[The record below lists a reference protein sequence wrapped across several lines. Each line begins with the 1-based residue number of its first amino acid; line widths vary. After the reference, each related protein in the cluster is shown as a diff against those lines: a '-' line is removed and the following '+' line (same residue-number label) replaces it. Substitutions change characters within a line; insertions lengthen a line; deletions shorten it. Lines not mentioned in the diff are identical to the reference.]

1 MGKER
6 ERLIELKQKMASQ
19 SEGIQK
25 LLDAEK
31 EATRLVDDARK
42 YKAQRLKAAKSEA
55 KEETAQFQK
64 EQESKF
70 DEISKVYK
78 DGKIEAQ
85 IEKQVEETIAE
96 MDKRVK
102 ANEG

>member
-1 MGKER
+1 M
-6 ERLIELKQKMASQ
+6 
-19 SEGIQK
+19 
-25 LLDAEK
+25 
-31 EATRLVDDARK
+31 
-42 YKAQRLKAAKSEA
+42 QRLKAAKSEA

-78 DGKIEAQ
+78 DGKSEAQ

-102 ANEG
+102 GIRVHRTQRRQYIAVCFILRNWAGRFLRKLHIN